1 MIHKYF
7 ITYIFNATSETT
19 GPTNFGNT
27 VVSRENITD
36 MDDILSIEK
45 EIKEALEEKVC
56 FGVNVIVLNW
66 RRMEDPE

>member
-7 ITYIFNATSETT
+7 ITYIFNATPSTIST
-19 GPTNFGNT
+19 TNFGNT
-27 VVSRENITD
+27 VISRENITD

-45 EIKEALEEKVC
+45 EIKEALEEKVP
-56 FGVNVIVLNW
+56 FEVHVIVLNW